1 MKILNF
7 RALILMFFFCSALF
21 INGCG
26 CGNDKHYLKAR
37 ELYKNKDLAGAIE
50 ELKTAHKRQPKNLEI
65 LSFAGKVYH
74 ENKNYDEAVEMFEK
88 ELKIVPGDI
97 QAHLNIA
104 KVYKDKGEGALAIE
118 HFNKVIEINPKG
130 KLAAEAQKLIG
141 ECSNLT
147 PGGSGAAGNDISA
160 GKQPQ
165 TGESSASNNKKRA
178 Y

>member
-26 CGNDKHYLKAR
+26 CGNNRHYIKAR

-50 ELKTAHKRQPKNLEI
+50 ELKTAHKQQPKNVEI
-65 LSFAGKVYH
+65 LSFAGKVYL

-104 KVYKDKGEGALAIE
+104 RAYKEKGEGALAIK

-130 KLAAEAQKLIG
+130 KLATEAQKLIP
-141 ECSNLT
+141 ECSNLNK
-147 PGGSGAAGNDISA
+147 SG
-160 GKQPQ
+160 
-165 TGESSASNNKKRA
+165 GESGQQDSSTAQNKKRV

>member
-1 MKILNF
+1 MKILNI
-7 RALILMFFFCSALF
+7 RALILMFFFCSSLF
-21 INGCG
+21 MNGCG

-50 ELKTAHKRQPKNLEI
+50 ELKTAHKRQPKNVEI
-65 LSFAGKVYH
+65 LSFAGKVYF

-104 KVYKDKGEGALAIE
+104 KVYKDKGEGALAME
-118 HFNKVIEINPKG
+118 HFNKVIEINPRG

-147 PGGSGAAGNDISA
+147 PGGSGAGSQNTSTEKQVPPND
-160 GKQPQ
+160 
-165 TGESSASNNKKRA
+165 SSASNKKKRA